1 MDLETLPTISLG
13 AMELRIFVA
22 LRSKAGAIASRAEL
36 IEAAD
41 CGSDKPDTV
50 LRIMLSRIRTRFR
63 RLNLPDP
70 ILNSYG
76 QGYRLE
82 SFALTVPVVISPKSA
97 ARQRQ
102 LVEEFS

>member
-1 MDLETLPTISLG
+1 
-13 AMELRIFVA
+13 
-22 LRSKAGAIASRAEL
+22 
-36 IEAAD
+36 
-41 CGSDKPDTV
+41 
-50 LRIMLSRIRTRFR
+50 MLSRIRTRFR

-76 QGYRLE
+76 QGYRLD
-82 SFALTVPVVISPKSA
+82 SFALTVPVVISAKSA